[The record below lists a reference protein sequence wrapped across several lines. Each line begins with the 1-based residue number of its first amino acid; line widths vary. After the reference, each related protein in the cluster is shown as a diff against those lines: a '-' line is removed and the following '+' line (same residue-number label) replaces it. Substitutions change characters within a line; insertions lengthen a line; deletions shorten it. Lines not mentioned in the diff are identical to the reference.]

1 MAYKEEDFLQLS
13 GIQHF
18 KFCRRRWA
26 LIHIE
31 KQWAENFRTAD
42 RAGHASNAHDKGFR
56 ESRGDVLVTRGMAV
70 FSAVLGISGECD
82 VLEFHRE
89 ETGIPL
95 KGREGLWQPYP
106 VEYKR
111 GEPNERSGDTLQLCA
126 QAMCLEEMLCC
137 TVPEGAL
144 YYGELRH
151 RMDVVFTPALREQV
165 RTLLEEMHDL
175 YRAGLYAPGQAK
187 PCLPCLLAEGAVPAC
202 PDGYPAGG
210 GLYR

>member
-42 RAGHASNAHDKGFR
+42 GRIMHQNAHDKDFR
-56 ESRGDVLVTRGMAV
+56 ESRGNVLVTRGMAV

-111 GEPNERSGDTLQLCA
+111 GGTQ
-126 QAMCLEEMLCC
+126 
-137 TVPEGAL
+137 
-144 YYGELRH
+144 
-151 RMDVVFTPALREQV
+151 
-165 RTLLEEMHDL
+165 
-175 YRAGLYAPGQAK
+175 
-187 PCLPCLLAEGAVPAC
+187 
-202 PDGYPAGG
+202 
-210 GLYR
+210 

>member
-42 RAGHASNAHDKGFR
+42 GRIMHQNAHDKDFR
-56 ESRGDVLVTRGMAV
+56 ESRGNVLVTRGMAV

-89 ETGIPL
+89 
-95 KGREGLWQPYP
+95 
-106 VEYKR
+106 
-111 GEPNERSGDTLQLCA
+111 
-126 QAMCLEEMLCC
+126 
-137 TVPEGAL
+137 
-144 YYGELRH
+144 
-151 RMDVVFTPALREQV
+151 
-165 RTLLEEMHDL
+165 
-175 YRAGLYAPGQAK
+175 
-187 PCLPCLLAEGAVPAC
+187 
-202 PDGYPAGG
+202 
-210 GLYR
+210 

>member
-42 RAGHASNAHDKGFR
+42 GRIQHQNAMTRAFAKA
-56 ESRGDVLVTRGMAV
+56 RGDVLVTRGGGV
-70 FSAVLGISGECD
+70 FCVMGISGECD

-111 GEPNERSGDTLQLCA
+111 GEA
-126 QAMCLEEMLCC
+126 Q
-137 TVPEGAL
+137 
-144 YYGELRH
+144 
-151 RMDVVFTPALREQV
+151 
-165 RTLLEEMHDL
+165 
-175 YRAGLYAPGQAK
+175 
-187 PCLPCLLAEGAVPAC
+187 
-202 PDGYPAGG
+202 
-210 GLYR
+210 